1 MAWLMTEAV
10 KARKTQFNPAHER
23 KTALGVR
30 HAVQYG
36 DEPTDPY
43 FKTSQILKW
52 TWNLSW

>member
-1 MAWLMTEAV
+1 MTEAV

-43 FKTSQILKW
+43 YKTSQILK
-52 TWNLSW
+52 